1 MLEHIKSTQR
11 LKSAIKNILKNEVL
25 LRDMFGTLVEMGQM
39 DETALNEF
47 RQKSGKPDLYQGEI
61 IKLSKEEIMN
71 NPYLRNI
78 KVPNVS
84 LNNFS
89 LSNSR
94 HIYAGTLAKYGY
106 KKRNL
111 TTMEQRNSYFI
122 CDNNLRFPGL
132 VENNSHTCWMSAEP
146 FEFYSFESLIK
157 EAHGNVLL
165 IGCGIGYAAYMLS
178 RKDDVK
184 SVTIIDSSLDVLA
197 LFTNYLLPQFE
208 NPEKIR
214 VINDDGIKF
223 LKENNLNAFDYINV
237 DIWYDVYDMIYPYLE
252 CLEIEIANPNVHFSY
267 WLEEELKENIQ
278 RNILCAISDF
288 QIIDML
294 ASRIGKD
301 VVETLKPHTYGE
313 IYDLVNI
320 KNIRE
325 FLYSWYINH
334 KDIVNKYKIKDMK
347 TIADSQKQTNAL
359 ASEYGGLASESSGYM
374 KKLGS
379 YKNL

>member
-11 LKSAIKNILKNEVL
+11 LKSTIKDILQQEIL
-25 LRDMFGTLVEMGQM
+25 LCDMFGTLVEMGQM
-39 DETALNEF
+39 DETTLNEF
-47 RQKSGKPDLYQGEI
+47 RQKSGKSDLYQGEI
-61 IKLSKEEIMN
+61 IKLSEEEIMN
-71 NPYLRNI
+71 SPYLRNI

-89 LSNSR
+89 LSNGR

-106 KKRNL
+106 KKRDL

-132 VENNSHTCWMSAEP
+132 IENNSHTCWMSAEP
-146 FEFYSFESLIK
+146 FEFYSFEPLIK
-157 EAHGNVLL
+157 EAYGNVLL

-184 SVTIIDSSLDVLA
+184 SITIIDSSRDVLD
-197 LFTNYLLPQFE
+197 LFINYLLPQFK
-208 NPEKIR
+208 NQEKIR
-214 VINDDGIKF
+214 VINDDGIDF
-223 LKENNLNAFDYINV
+223 LKENNLNSFDYINV

-252 CLEIEIANPNVHFSY
+252 CLEIEKANPNVHFSY

-278 RNILCAISDF
+278 RNILGAISDF

-294 ASRIGKD
+294 ASRIGKN
-301 VVETLKPHTYGE
+301 VVEILKPHTYGE

-334 KDIVNKYKIKDMK
+334 KDIVNNYKIKDMK
-347 TIADSQKQTNAL
+347 TIADCQKQTND
-359 ASEYGGLASESSGYM
+359 LASESGGYM
-374 KKLGS
+374 KTLGS
-379 YKNL
+379 YKKL